1 MLTTKTV
8 ISIFHY
14 QSLNFTPPLHF
25 DNTTLQSLDHTFQ
38 LLDGKFVTQL
48 TTLRRQIS
56 RLHPVTKTRL
66 NDFLTYVAFS
76 LTILNTIFLICL
88 RCSSPNR
95 QSSSF
100 VSHLISG
107 SSNQTSLMKRRAR
120 VKPKDVGDVPLESLS
135 APHDIDSS
143 AVIEQ
148 STVVPPSCSKCCKP
162 ISFANTEPATV

>member
-66 NDFLTYVAFS
+66 NNFLTYVAFS

-120 VKPKDVGDVPLESLS
+120 VKQKDVGDAPL
-135 APHDIDSS
+135 DSS
-143 AVIEQ
+143 AVIKQ

-162 ISFANTEPATV
+162 ISFANTESATV